1 MNKANYTKAK
11 SYAYK
16 VSRSDYLDVVHDA
29 YLKWHKKTGK
39 DLFDEDEGLVIW
51 VVKNT
56 IMTNNQ
62 KNYFVYRGDK
72 YKKKFIET
80 SYITNLDRRSGEEAT
95 TYEPEDNSTP
105 ETILIGKDLKEQFD
119 KKISGKF
126 EPYYNLLVKGYKGSE
141 MIEELGGSQQLA
153 NWYIHQ
159 IRNKLNLN

>member
-16 VSRSDYLDVVHDA
+16 VSRSNYMDVVHDA

-39 DLFDEDEGLVIW
+39 DLFDEDEGLVIF

-56 IMTNNQ
+56 IMTQNQ
-62 KNYFVYRGDK
+62 KNYYTYHGVK
-72 YKKKFIET
+72 YKKQFNEI
-80 SYITNLDRRSGEEAT
+80 SHISNLDRKSSKDAM
-95 TYEPEDNSTP
+95 TYEPESPITP
-105 ETILIGKDLKEQFD
+105 EDILIEKDLKEQFD

-126 EPYYNLLVKGYKGSE
+126 KPYYNLLVNGYKGSE
-141 MIEELGGSQQLA
+141 MLEELGGTQQLA